1 MKIYRHQKPLSIPEP
16 MAATDVESL
25 PRYSHAPFSLYNISW
40 RIDLAKGLVTR
51 CTLQNATA

>member
-1 MKIYRHQKPLSIPEP
+1 MNIYGHQKPLSIPEP

-25 PRYSHAPFSLYNISW
+25 PRYSHPPFSFYNVSL
-40 RIDLAKGLVTR
+40 RIDLAKVLVTR

>member
-1 MKIYRHQKPLSIPEP
+1 MNIYGHQKPLSIPEP
-16 MAATDVESL
+16 IAYTDVESL
-25 PRYSHAPFSLYNISW
+25 PMYSHPLFYLYIVSL